1 MKIPAG
7 APTKALI
14 FLPFPTHASA
24 VFWIEKTLRLI
35 L

>member
-14 FLPFPTHASA
+14 FLLLMTVLSA
-24 VFWIEKTLRLI
+24 NSWIGRI
-35 L
+35 SR